1 MAMVMSQIMLTRW
14 LFLGIAVAII
24 LQRLFELRLSRHNA
38 AYILAQGGQQH
49 NDNLLSFVKLLQVS

>member
-1 MAMVMSQIMLTRW
+1 MVMSQIMLTRW

-24 LQRLFELRLSRHNA
+24 LQRLFELRLSRQNA

-49 NDNLLSFVKLLQVS
+49 SDNLLSFVKLLQVS

>member
-1 MAMVMSQIMLTRW
+1 MLTRW

-38 AYILAQGGQQH
+38 AYIPERRF
-49 NDNLLSFVKLLQVS
+49 SIYKLLVM